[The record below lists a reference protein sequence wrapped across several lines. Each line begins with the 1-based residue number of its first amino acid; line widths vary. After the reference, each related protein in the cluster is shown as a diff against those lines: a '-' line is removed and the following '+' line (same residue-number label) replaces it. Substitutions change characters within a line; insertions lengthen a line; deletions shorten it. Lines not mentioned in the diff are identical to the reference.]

1 SRRLTEGGIFMLRV
15 HAQKLGNIAIL
26 ALRGG
31 LVAGNTAPFR
41 KKGGALFNV
50 SKIVIDFSRVNW
62 VYAGGLGALL
72 ELRQQIMAKAIDYKL
87 MNVTRLVKQVL
98 EITRL
103 DSVFEISSEPELMR
117 AAGTAAA
124 AGVLLFR
131 GSHSQGC
138 DHGL

>member
-1 SRRLTEGGIFMLRV
+1 MLRV

-31 LVAGNTAPFR
+31 LVAGNTAPLR
-41 KKGGALFNV
+41 NKVESLSNV
-50 SKIVIDFSRVNW
+50 STIVLDFARVNRID
-62 VYAGGLGALL
+62 AGGLGALL
-72 ELRQQIMAKAIDYKL
+72 ELRQQIKAKGIDFKL

-131 GSHSQGC
+131 GSHSEGC

>member
-1 SRRLTEGGIFMLRV
+1 MLRV

-31 LVAGNTAPFR
+31 LVAGNSAPLQI
-41 KKGGALFNV
+41 KVESMSNV
-50 SKIVIDFSRVNW
+50 STIVLDFARVNRID
-62 VYAGGLGALL
+62 AGGLGALL
-72 ELRQQIMAKAIDYKL
+72 ELRQQIKAKGIDFKL

-131 GSHSQGC
+131 GSHSEGC

>member
-1 SRRLTEGGIFMLRV
+1 MLRV

-31 LVAGNTAPFR
+31 LVAGNTAPLR
-41 KKGGALFNV
+41 NKVESLSNV
-50 SKIVIDFSRVNW
+50 STIVLDFARVNRID
-62 VYAGGLGALL
+62 AGGLGALL
-72 ELRQQIMAKAIDYKL
+72 ELRQQIMAKGIDFKL

-131 GSHSQGC
+131 GSHSEGC

>member
-1 SRRLTEGGIFMLRV
+1 MLRV
-15 HAQKLGNIAIL
+15 HAQKLGNIGIL

-31 LVAGNTAPFR
+31 LVAGDTAPLR
-41 KKGGALFNV
+41 NKVESLSNV
-50 SKIVIDFSRVNW
+50 STIVLDFARVNRID
-62 VYAGGLGALL
+62 AGGLGALL
-72 ELRQQIMAKAIDYKL
+72 ELRQQIKAKGIDFKL

-131 GSHSQGC
+131 GPHSEGC

>member
-1 SRRLTEGGIFMLRV
+1 MLRV

-26 ALRGG
+26 TLRGG
-31 LVAGNTAPFR
+31 LVAGDTAPLQN
-41 KKGGALFNV
+41 KVESMSNV
-50 SKIVIDFSRVNW
+50 STIVLDFARVNRID
-62 VYAGGLGALL
+62 AGGLGALL
-72 ELRQQIMAKAIDYKL
+72 ELRQQIKAKGIDFKL

-131 GSHSQGC
+131 GSHSEGC